1 MRRALGR
8 SASRL
13 LRSACAAE
21 TDAIVSHASRAGLIS
36 ALHAA
41 ESLASTVRMPNPRT
55 FTSSPTWALPEEDYS
70 SVFYPEPE
78 VEVGSAAPPFSL
90 PGET

>member
-1 MRRALGR
+1 
-8 SASRL
+8 
-13 LRSACAAE
+13 
-21 TDAIVSHASRAGLIS
+21 
-36 ALHAA
+36 
-41 ESLASTVRMPNPRT
+41 MPNPRT